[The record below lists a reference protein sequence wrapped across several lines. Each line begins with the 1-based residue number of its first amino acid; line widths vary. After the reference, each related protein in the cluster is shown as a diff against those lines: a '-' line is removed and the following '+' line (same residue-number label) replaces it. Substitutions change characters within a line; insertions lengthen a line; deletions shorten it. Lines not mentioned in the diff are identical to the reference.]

1 MTPNIFPGLQHPTSQ
16 LFFDLQA
23 FIAENGGRLRLSEKL
38 ESEWIKSARAV
49 KYAVR
54 ADNSSWTQ
62 TETNFIIN
70 NYKEL
75 SALTISEI
83 LDKPLTAV
91 RWHIWTL
98 TESGQLNLKLPR
110 R

>member
-1 MTPNIFPGLQHPTSQ
+1 MTPQIFPGLKPPTSQ

-23 FIAENGGRLRLSEKL
+23 FIAENGGRLRLAEKL
-38 ESEWIKSARAV
+38 EADSMKSARAN
-49 KYAVR
+49 KYTVR

-62 TETNFIIN
+62 AETNFIIN

-75 SALTISEI
+75 SALSISEI

-98 TESGQLNLKLPR
+98 TESGQLNLKLPSK
-110 R
+110 